1 MFSGVMKGFQL
12 IVFITFIMVL
22 SLLHPLTGMA
32 AIDSTVP
39 SGQIASNLFTN
50 PDFETGTVN
59 GWTARGNS
67 TLTANSDAH
76 TGAYSMKVV
85 RTAAFRG
92 VQQAVYGKVKVGSE
106 YDISIWVKV
115 DAAGAGKEI
124 RLTLDKSID
133 GGTKPSVFKGVGSAK
148 NLVAGQW
155 TQIQA
160 TYKVTEE
167 TSGAITN
174 LALYLESATDAFD
187 IYVDDAVLLEKPNE
201 LVSNSGMEVGVSP
214 WQIRGSGVVLQAV
227 YAPQPV
233 YNGTKSLLVSGRSA
247 NWKGVMQPMIS
258 KLVKGKTY
266 LVSAWV
272 RLPEGKEEK
281 ISLSLQKVIGGV
293 TSYQGVASVT
303 AKGGEWRQISGA
315 FTLEYSGTLSSLDL
329 YFESASTG
337 TDFYLDDVSVVEKVL
352 PPKVVETNI
361 PSLKDVFAADFPIGV
376 ALPPDYLNG
385 DVHSDLIKKHFN
397 SITAENSMKPSYL
410 QPTEGVFTFD
420 TADKYVNFAQANGM
434 KVRGHTLVWH
444 QGVGN
449 WMFVDALGQP
459 ASKELLYARLENH
472 IKTIVERYKG
482 KIYAWDVVNEAI
494 DASQS
499 DGFRRTDWYSIAGP
513 EFIEKAFQYAHEADP
528 DAKLYYNEFGIFE
541 STAKLDFTISMIQNL
556 LAKGVP
562 IHGIGVQTHN
572 TIYIPDKDTVD
583 RTMAKLAALG
593 IDIQITEMDM
603 SIYKNATEKYDA
615 IADKQIVDALLV
627 QQAYQFKDMFEV
639 FNKYKA
645 NITGITFWGLAD
657 DRTWLDS
664 TPGNRKDLPLLFD
677 ESLRA
682 KSAYWALVD
691 PSKLPVRI
699 QAIHAEQSEALTID
713 AAGLNNPV
721 WDYMTPVTV
730 TGSVYTQ
737 ASFKTLWHDNALY
750 VKVEVEDST
759 VDATDAVKVFVDG
772 NNGRKPVYDQ
782 DDHAYTY
789 GRLQAQGSEGYL
801 QESAGGYKGIF
812 RLPLD
817 SSLPAVGK
825 NIGFDVSVINGT
837 DTIHWNDTSGG
848 QAVTMANVGL
858 LKFATASLYAES
870 RKGTPIIDGEIDP
883 SWNESSVQTTERYST
898 SSTAQGAKGKF
909 RTQWD
914 NQYLYVLVEVDDP
927 LLSATNAQTHLQD
940 SVELFIDENNH
951 KSSLYENDDA
961 QIRFNYLNQI
971 SSRGTFLQDQLQSV
985 TKTVYGANNS
995 ILGYRVEA
1003 AIRWNKITPVKGHVM
1018 GFDVQVNDDPGIGTR
1033 NSVAMWNN
1041 VTDSGWV
1048 DTSGFG
1054 VIRLVEGAASTG
1066 TPVAVMTGSDQ
1077 VQIGA
1082 TYTLDY
1088 GLKGASHVSAQ
1099 DVTLTY
1105 DNQVFTLIDA
1115 QPLAA
1120 NTVILNQTSST
1131 PAGIERFVLATTDA
1145 NHALNGEVSVLRFTF
1160 TMNTTASGATI
1171 GIGPILL
1178 ADGNGNEWQAAPIA
1192 KTVSVTAILN
1202 KTFLEASLLNA
1213 QNLIAG
1219 AVEGYAN
1226 GQYITG
1232 AKSALQA
1239 VIAAAEVTL
1248 GKPDVTQAELDQAVV
1263 QISQAAALF
1272 TSKLITASTGDIAGI
1287 GGLPDGKISV
1297 ADIGFVAYH
1306 FGASSTSANW
1316 AEVSKADIDK
1326 NGVID
1331 VYDLTFVAKRVV

>member
-1 MFSGVMKGFQL
+1 MFSVKMKGFQL
-12 IVFITFIMVL
+12 ILFITFMMVL
-22 SLLHPLTGMA
+22 SLLHPLTGNA

-39 SGQIASNLFTN
+39 SGQIASNLFAN

-67 TLTANSDAH
+67 TLTVNSDAH

-92 VQQAVYGKVKVGSE
+92 VQQSVYGKMKVGSE
-106 YDISIWVKV
+106 YDISLWVKV

-174 LALYLESATDAFD
+174 LTLYLESATDAFD

-201 LVSNSGMEVGVSP
+201 LVSNSGMELGVSP

-247 NWKGVMQPMIS
+247 NWKGVMQPMIT

-266 LVSAWV
+266 IVSAWV

-281 ISLSLQKVIGGV
+281 VSLSLQKVIGGV

-303 AKGGEWRQISGA
+303 ANGQEWKQISGA
-315 FTLEYSGTLSSLDL
+315 FTLEYTGTLTSLDL
-329 YFESASTG
+329 YFETASTG
-337 TDFYLDDVSVVEKVL
+337 TDFYLDDVSVVEKVI
-352 PPKVVETNI
+352 PTKVVQTDI

-385 DVHSDLIKKHFN
+385 DVHSDLVKKHFN

-420 TADKYVNFAQANGM
+420 TADAYVNFAQANGM

-449 WMFVDALGQP
+449 WMFVNAQGQP
-459 ASKELLYARLENH
+459 ATKELLYARLENH

-499 DGFRRTDWYSIAGP
+499 DGFRRTNWYSIAGP

-528 DAKLYYNEFGIFE
+528 DAKLFYNEFGIFE

-615 IADKQIVDALLV
+615 IADKQIVDSLLV

-645 NITGITFWGLAD
+645 NITGVTFWGLAD

-664 TPGNRKDLPLLFD
+664 TPGGRKDLPLLFD
-677 ESLRA
+677 ESLKA

-691 PSKLPVRI
+691 PSKLPVLI
-699 QAIHAEQSEALTID
+699 QTIHAEQSGDLTMD
-713 AAGLNNPV
+713 AAGLENPV

-730 TGSVYTQ
+730 AGSTYTN

-750 VKVEVEDST
+750 VKVEVVDST
-759 VDATDAVKVFVDG
+759 LDATDAVKLFVDG
-772 NNGRKPVYDQ
+772 NNRRTTVYDQ

-789 GRLQAQGSEGYL
+789 SRLQVQGSASSYL
-801 QESAGGYKGIF
+801 QDGANGYKGIF

-817 SSLPAVGK
+817 STLTAVGK
-825 NIGFDVSVINGT
+825 NIGFDVSITNGAE
-837 DTIHWNDTSGG
+837 TIHWNDTSGQ

-858 LKFATASLYAES
+858 LKFTPASLYAEA
-870 RKGTPIIDGEIDP
+870 RRGTPIIDGEIDA
-883 SWNESSVQTTERYST
+883 SWDESSIHTTERYST
-898 SSTAQGAKGKF
+898 TSTAQGAKGKF

-914 NQYLYVLVEVDDP
+914 DQYLYVLVEVDDP

-940 SVELFIDENNH
+940 SVELFMDENNH

-971 SSRGTFLQDQLQSV
+971 SSRGTFLRDQLQSV

-995 ILGYRVEA
+995 VLGYRVEA
-1003 AIRWNKITPVKGHVM
+1003 AIRWNKITPVPGHVM

-1041 VTDSGWV
+1041 LTDSGWV

-1054 VIRLVEGAASTG
+1054 VIRLVDGAVLAGTEVALTG
-1066 TPVAVMTGSDQ
+1066 DEQ
-1077 VQIGA
+1077 VKIGE

-1088 GLKGASHVSAQ
+1088 GLKAARNVSAQ

-1105 DNQVFTLIDA
+1105 DSQVFELIGA

-1120 NTVILNQTSST
+1120 NTVILNQTSSN
-1131 PAGIERFVLATTDA
+1131 PAGTERFVLATTDA
-1145 NHALNGEVSVLRFTF
+1145 SHALNGDVPVLRFTF
-1160 TMNTTASGATI
+1160 TAKKTTSGSI
-1171 GIGPILL
+1171 LGVGPVLL
-1178 ADGNGNEWQAAPIA
+1178 ADGSGNELHAAAVEKAVIVA
-1192 KTVSVTAILN
+1192 AILN
-1202 KTFLEASLLNA
+1202 KTVLQAALQHAQSLF
-1213 QNLIAG
+1213 AG

-1226 GQYITG
+1226 GQYMTG
-1232 AKSALQA
+1232 AKAALQA
-1239 VIAAAEVTL
+1239 VIGVAGATFVKA
-1248 GKPDVTQAELDQAVV
+1248 DVTQEELDQAVV
-1263 QISQAAALF
+1263 QVNQAVALF
-1272 TSKLITASTGDIAGI
+1272 TSKLITASTGDIAGA

-1297 ADIGFVAYH
+1297 ADLGFVAYH
-1306 FGASSTSANW
+1306 FGTSSTNANW

-1331 VYDLTFVAKRVV
+1331 MYDLTFIAKRVV